1 MSTMKFRCILL
12 TDVILNQKSATEGNR
27 QTLDFISGNNFLGI
41 VASELYKEGIDAGKA
56 LTLFHTGD
64 IKFGDAHPSSKGV
77 RSLKIPAVMF
87 YPKLKQMA
95 EECYIHYLVPD
106 LSCESIKKKQL
117 KQCRSG
123 FYCFSPSDKKAEEVR
138 VERSFAIKSAYDK
151 QNRRSKDEMMYGYES
166 LEKGSEFY
174 FEICFNERSEQYK
187 EEVKNCLIKGNK
199 RIGRSRTA
207 QYGLV
212 RIEEF
217 DYEQVGSGFRQ
228 KENLIT
234 VYADGR
240 LIFLDKFGIPT
251 FRPTVADLGLNNGTI
266 CWDKS
271 QIRTFQYAPWNYKRQ
286 AYDADRCGIEKG
298 SVFVVEIS
306 EKDFLPPVEYEYV
319 GSYQNEGFGKVIY
332 NPEFFLADT
341 KGKAMY
347 QFTESALGDEN
358 NELDKPDIL
367 KADSLLLEY
376 LRERK
381 NNELLIDDIYKNVN
395 RFVNDNSSLYKGD
408 ESFAAQ
414 WGTIR
419 KIAMKYEGKELKR
432 EIKIYLEH
440 GVASDKWDRKTRKE
454 KFFGFIET
462 CEVNRLQK
470 IIVNL
475 AAEMAK
481 VCK

>member
-1 MSTMKFRCILL
+1 MSTMKFKCTLL
-12 TDVILNQKSATEGNR
+12 TDVILNRKSATEGSR
-27 QTLDFISGNNFLGI
+27 QTLDFIPGNNFLGI
-41 VASELYKEGIDAGKA
+41 VASQLYKEDIDAGKA

-64 IKFGDAHPSSKGV
+64 VKFGDAHPSSKGV

-106 LSCESIKKKQL
+106 LSCERIKNKQL

-123 FYCFSPSDKKAEEVR
+123 FYCFSPSKKKVEKVG

-174 FEICFNERSEQYK
+174 FEICFNDRSEQYK
-187 EEVKNCLIKGNK
+187 EEVKNCLVKGDK

-212 RIEEF
+212 KIEEF
-217 DYEQVGSGFRQ
+217 DYDQVGSDFRQ

-251 FRPTVADLGLNNGTI
+251 FRPTAADLGLNNGTI

-306 EKDFLPPVEYEYV
+306 EKDSLSSAEYEYV

-332 NPEFFLADT
+332 NPEFFLADAE
-341 KGKAMY
+341 GKVMY
-347 QFTESALGDEN
+347 PFTEFASGDEN
-358 NELDKPDIL
+358 DELDKPDVVN
-367 KADSLLLEY
+367 ADSPLLKY
-376 LRERK
+376 LRGRK
-381 NNELLIDDIYKNVN
+381 NDELLTNDIYINVN

-408 ESFAAQ
+408 DSFAAQ

-419 KIAMKYEGKELKR
+419 KIAMKYEGEELKR

-440 GVASDKWDRKTRKE
+440 GVASDKWNRKTRKE
-454 KFFGFIET
+454 KLFGFIET

-470 IIVNL
+470 AIVNL

-481 VCK
+481 ISK

>member
-1 MSTMKFRCILL
+1 MSTMKFKCTLL
-12 TDVILNQKSATEGNR
+12 TDVILNQKSASEGSR
-27 QTLDFISGNNFLGI
+27 KTLDFIPGNNFLGI
-41 VASELYKEGIDAGKA
+41 VASELYKERIDKKKA
-56 LTLFHTGD
+56 LILFHTGD
-64 IKFGDAHPSSKGV
+64 VKFGDAHPSNKGV
-77 RSLKIPAVMF
+77 RGLKIPAVMF

-106 LSCESIKKKQL
+106 LSCERIKHKQL

-123 FYCFSPSDKKAEEVR
+123 FYCFSSSEKKAEEVR
-138 VERSFAIKSAYDK
+138 VEQSFAIKSAYDK
-151 QNRRSKDEMMYGYES
+151 QRRRSKDEMMYGYES

-174 FEICFNERSEQYK
+174 FEICFNDQSEQYK
-187 EEVKNCLIKGNK
+187 EDVKNCLVKGNK

-212 RIEEF
+212 KIEEF
-217 DYEQVGSGFRQ
+217 DYEQVGSDSRQ
-228 KENLIT
+228 KENLVT

-251 FRPTVADLGLNNGTI
+251 FRPTAADLGVDKGTI

-306 EKDFLPPVEYEYV
+306 EKKSLSTVGYV

-332 NPEFFLADT
+332 NPEFFLADAE
-341 KGKAMY
+341 GKAMY
-347 QFTESALGDEN
+347 QFTEPASGDEN
-358 NELDKPDIL
+358 DELDKPDAL
-367 KADSLLLEY
+367 K
-376 LRERK
+376 
-381 NNELLIDDIYKNVN
+381 V
-395 RFVNDNSSLYKGD
+395 NSSLLKYLRGRRDEESLINDVYINVNQFVNEYSSLYRGD
-408 ESFAAQ
+408 DSFAAQ

-419 KIAMKYEGKELKR
+419 KIAMKYKGEDIKT
-432 EIKIYLEH
+432 EIKNYLEN
-440 GVASDKWDRKTRKE
+440 GVASDKWNRKSRKE
-454 KFFGFIET
+454 ILLCFIET
-462 CEVNRLQK
+462 CEMDRLQK
-470 IIVNL
+470 EIVNL

-481 VCK
+481 VCE

>member
-12 TDVILNQKSATEGNR
+12 TDVILNRKSATEGNR
-27 QTLDFISGNNFLGI
+27 QTLDFIPGNNFLGI

-64 IKFGDAHPSSKGV
+64 VKFGDAHPSSKGV

-87 YPKLKQMA
+87 YPKLKQIA

-106 LSCESIKKKQL
+106 LSCERIRNKQL

-123 FYCFSPSDKKAEEVR
+123 FYCFSPYEKKAEEVR
-138 VERSFAIKSAYDK
+138 VERSYAIKSAYDK
-151 QNRRSKDEMMYGYES
+151 QNRRSKDGMMYGYES

-174 FEICFNERSEQYK
+174 FEICFNDQSEQYK
-187 EEVKNCLIKGNK
+187 EEVKNCLVKENK

-212 RIEEF
+212 KIEEF
-217 DYEQVGSGFRQ
+217 DYEQVVSDFRK
-228 KENLIT
+228 KENVVT

-251 FRPTVADLGLNNGTI
+251 FRPTAADLGLDNGTI

-306 EKDFLPPVEYEYV
+306 EIDFLPPVEYV

-332 NPEFFLADT
+332 NPKFFLADAE
-341 KGKAMY
+341 GKAVY
-347 QFTESALGDEN
+347 QFTESESGDEN
-358 NELDKPDIL
+358 NELDKPDTL
-367 KADSLLLEY
+367 KVNSLLLKY
-376 LRERK
+376 LRRRK
-381 NNELLIDDIYKNVN
+381 NDELLVNDIYKNVN
-395 RFVNDNSSLYKGD
+395 QFVNDNSSLYKGE

-419 KIAMKYEGKELKR
+419 KIAMICKGEELKR
-432 EIKIYLEH
+432 EIEIYLEH
-440 GVASDKWDRKTRKE
+440 GVASDKWNKKTRKE
-454 KFFGFIET
+454 KLLGFLKT
-462 CEVNRLQK
+462 CEVNRLQET
-470 IIVNL
+470 IVNL
-475 AAEMAK
+475 AAEMSK